1 MRIAFLGTG
10 MLGSGFVQHLLA
22 TTGGV
27 TVWNRTA
34 AKAAP
39 LAEAGAKIAETP
51 GDAARGAERIHLCLK
66 DDAAVDEVLA
76 AALGEAPADAV
87 IIDHTTTSADGA
99 AARGARLA
107 AEGRAFLHAPVFMS
121 PAAARDAKGIMLCS
135 GPSDVFARVDGAL
148 ASMTGDLWYVGEDL
162 RRAAG
167 MKLVGN
173 AMLIA
178 LAAGVADTLAVG
190 RGVGL
195 SPADAFSVLARL
207 KPGGAIDIRGKRM
220 ATGDFAATFELA
232 MARKDLALMLD
243 AVGDA
248 PLSALRAIAERADTL
263 ISRGHG
269 GDDLGV
275 LAVDAVDTGDSVRPG
290 GAR

>member
-10 MLGSGFVQHLLA
+10 MLGSGFVQHLCA
-22 TTGGV
+22 TTGSV

-34 AKAAP
+34 ARAQP
-39 LAEAGAKIAETP
+39 LAEAGAKVADTAA
-51 GDAARGAERIHLCLK
+51 DATRDAERIHLCLK
-66 DDAAVDEVLA
+66 DDAAVDAVLA
-76 AALGEAPADAV
+76 AALPGAPADAV
-87 IIDHTTTSADGA
+87 IIDHTTTSAEGA
-99 AARGARLA
+99 AARAARLA

-121 PAAARDAKGIMLCS
+121 PAAAKDAKGIMLCA

-178 LAAGVADTLAVG
+178 IAAGVADTLAVG
-190 RGVGL
+190 KGVGL
-195 SPADAFSVLARL
+195 SAADAFSVLSRL

-232 MARKDLALMLD
+232 MARKDMSLMLD

-248 PLSALRAIAERADTL
+248 PLSALRAIAVRADEL
-263 ISRGHG
+263 IAKGHG

-275 LAVDAVDTGDSVRPG
+275 LAVDAVPPG
-290 GAR
+290 AK